1 MPVRIL
7 VADDQEAIRRG
18 IRSLLSCR
26 SDWLICGEATDGY
39 EATELARELRPDV
52 ILMDLSMPRMD
63 GIEATCLIRQELP
76 ESRGSHCQPERP
88 RRLVSTSSEDR
99 RSRLGCQ
106 EQSGVGLDTGHPGD
120 HCRPESC
127 SGWRTRLAAALASVI
142 ARLHIL

>member
-39 EATELARELRPDV
+39 EAMELARELRPDV

-63 GIEATCLIRQELP
+63 GIEATCLIRRELP
-76 ESRGSHCQPERP
+76 ESGVVI
-88 RRLVSTSSEDR
+88 VSQNDPAVL
-99 RSRLGCQ
+99 SRQAQKIGAA
-106 EQSGVGLDTGHPGD
+106 
-120 HCRPESC
+120 
-127 SGWRTRLAAALASVI
+127 GWVAKNSLASDLIPAIQETI
-142 ARLHIL
+142 AGRNRVRAGVPDSPQRQEKWDEP